1 MQFKSNRV
9 HFVPASL
16 AIILAAGSSAAIAG
30 PDGAAKDKRQ
40 AQKYINGQQDGKSTL
55 KASDVQALH
64 FALSGELIGAE
75 LENRAGESLGS
86 IEDFI
91 VERGSGSIVFA
102 VVKSGDFLGLGG
114 KSFAMPYRDLALRNT
129 DNVFTANMTPEL
141 VERQTEFL
149 PDDWTDL
156 TTTDWMKEL
165 GAWVTGD
172 DEKSRDEKIRTAVME
187 QDGRPLQG
195 QIVGIDRSGFGD
207 AELASVTI
215 LTESNERFIVVLG
228 PSWHVLGSENAPYR
242 GQRIDVV
249 AVDVDGMWYATEARI
264 DGNTMKLRNDDGT
277 STWSTHESTDTPR
290 YFLLSDLIGRSVE
303 IAGSTSGEVQSAIV
317 ETRSGSVAF
326 IGLDPNENFLGMA
339 DTIRLTPW
347 SVMRVDSR
355 LGVSLDTSPADF
367 EEGMQVPESLAEL
380 TSVATLEQ
388 AYAAFG
394 VKPASFERR
403 EHRREA
409 RPAKDRVG
417 DAWGRD
423 AKMIKAFADGETI
436 EFGGIVREQAMRS
449 VAGGAEDAWVITVDT
464 EAGDRRQ
471 VIVAPGWFK
480 SRQAGDF
487 QRGDRVVVQG
497 RTATIGNEQWVG
509 AWIIKHGDRTYTF
522 WNGENPVWID

>member
-1 MQFKSNRV
+1 MHFKSNRV
-9 HFVPASL
+9 RFVPASL
-16 AIILAAGSSAAIAG
+16 ALLLAAGSAVAFVG
-30 PDGAAKDKRQ
+30 PDGTTKDKRQ
-40 AQKYINGQQDGKSTL
+40 TQKYNNGNQDGKSTL
-55 KASDVQALH
+55 KASEVRSLH
-64 FALSGELIGAE
+64 FARSGELIGAE

-91 VERGSGSIVFA
+91 VDRGSGGIVFA
-102 VVKSGDFLGLGG
+102 VIKSGDFLGLGG
-114 KSFAMPYRDLALRNT
+114 KSFAIPYRELALRQT
-129 DNVFTANMTPEL
+129 DDVFTANMTPEQ

-149 PDDWTDL
+149 PDDWADL
-156 TTTDWMKEL
+156 TTTDWMEDL

-172 DEKSRDEKIRTAVME
+172 DDKTRDEKIRTAVME

-207 AELASVTI
+207 AEHASVTI

-264 DGNTMKLRNDDGT
+264 DGDTMKLRHDDGT
-277 STWSTHESTDTPR
+277 TTWSNHESTDTPR

-347 SVMRVDSR
+347 GVMRVDSR
-355 LGVSLDTSPADF
+355 LGVSLDTNPADF
-367 EEGMQVPESLAEL
+367 EEGMEVPENLTEL
-380 TSVATLEQ
+380 TAAATLER

-403 EHRREA
+403 ENRREA

-423 AKMIKAFADGETI
+423 AKMIKAFADGEKI
-436 EFGGIVREQAMRS
+436 EFGGTVREQAMRS
-449 VAGGAEDAWVITVDT
+449 VAGGDKDAWVITVDT

-471 VIVAPGWFK
+471 VIVAPAWFK

-522 WNGENPVWID
+522 WNGENPVWVD